1 MLETSATSIS
11 LRGLEWNSKG
21 VWFVVAQFS
30 ARCVSLGV
38 DGSITFRTSDLSED
52 IAGSAQREANMQFK
66 KPFLLFIASVIV
78 IGILGLSIWYR
89 WNTDQKLAQQRIPE
103 LTPSAEFNHGS
114 PQIGDVAISPVN
126 SDLIAS
132 VGPIT
137 SDTFTSNGK
146 DNVLKAWD
154 PRDNKGGIIKV
165 WNRNNTKTPVLTLTD
180 PRGKDD
186 RGFSM
191 IDYIAFSATGERLIS
206 RNASTLVFWD
216 AASGAK
222 IDVFD
227 IPSGT
232 ATFSPNGHLLATA
245 SNDIKLWDIRNLK
258 EIKPIVVLPPK
269 MGGQPLSH
277 EEARSAR
284 HHNETIHQ
292 RYELIDF
299 SSDGKWIAAGGSM
312 YEVDKKISRGMVKIW
327 DLQHR
332 QLVKI
337 FPRALPEG
345 VNIKPKTDYTDI
357 RSISFSPDNRF
368 FASVGSYGYTIWT
381 LPEWHIHCNVRAQ
394 YSSGKSVSFD
404 GKKLYT
410 GGYTQTFTDLAFSPD
425 GKMYAV
431 ADFRAVTLYSTESV
445 TPIALLKG
453 GGLEGVNV
461 IVFSQDGSILVS
473 GGGNGIIQLWD
484 IGELNEK

>member
-1 MLETSATSIS
+1 
-11 LRGLEWNSKG
+11 
-21 VWFVVAQFS
+21 
-30 ARCVSLGV
+30 
-38 DGSITFRTSDLSED
+38 
-52 IAGSAQREANMQFK
+52 MQFK
-66 KPFLLFIASVIV
+66 KPLLLFIASVFV
-78 IGILGLSIWYR
+78 LGILGFSIWYR

-103 LTPSAEFNHGS
+103 LTPSAEFNHRS

-137 SDTFTSNGK
+137 SDTFTSNGEGS
-146 DNVLKAWD
+146 VLKAWD
-154 PRDNKGGIIKV
+154 PRDNKGSSIKV
-165 WNRNNTKTPVLTLTD
+165 WNRNNTKTPVLTLID
-180 PRGKDD
+180 HRGKDD
-186 RGFSM
+186 RGFNM
-191 IDYIAFSATGERLIS
+191 IDYIAFSAMGERLIS

-227 IPSGT
+227 IPYGT
-232 ATFSPNGHLLATA
+232 AAFSPNGHLLATA

-284 HHNETIHQ
+284 HHNETIYE
-292 RYELIDF
+292 RYDLVDF

-312 YEVDKKISRGMVKIW
+312 NKFNNIGQGVVKIW

-337 FPRALPEG
+337 FPRELPKG
-345 VNIKPKTDYTDI
+345 VEIKPKTDYTDI
-357 RSISFSPDNRF
+357 QSIKFSPDNRF

-381 LPEWHIHCNVRAQ
+381 LPGWYIHCNVRAQ
-394 YSSGKSVSFD
+394 TAGEPIFFLLDD
-404 GKKLYT
+404 GTQIGT
-410 GGYTQTFTDLAFSPD
+410 GVGEPVQFFKDLAFSPD

-431 ADFRAVTLYSTESV
+431 AESRTVTLYSTESG
-445 TPIALLKG
+445 TPIALLNG
-453 GGLEGVNV
+453 GRFLDVV
-461 IVFSQDGSILVS
+461 KFSQDGSTLVS
-473 GGGNGIIQLWD
+473 GGIDGIVRLW
-484 IGELNEK
+484 GVGGLNEK